1 MQTLRLK
8 PEQGISI
15 FAITLALVGG
25 VFVSGV
31 MNTSKT
37 LPSTGSIKSI
47 NVEVYWDF
55 DCTQKATVIDW
66 NILEPGD
73 IVNKTVYVK
82 NSGSSG
88 VTLSARATLYMSF
101 TDWIPVE
108 AENLFS
114 FTWDMEGATVEADDV
129 VQAVLMLEVS
139 ESITEDTDFSF
150 SIVIKGTG

>member
-1 MQTLRLK
+1 MQTLSVK
-8 PEQGISI
+8 SEQGIFI
-15 FAITLALVGG
+15 LAVTIALVSG
-25 VFVSGV
+25 VFISGV

-37 LPSTGSIKSI
+37 FPSTGSIKSI

-55 DCTQKATVIDW
+55 NCTQKATVIDW
-66 NILEPGD
+66 DILEPGD

-82 NSGSSG
+82 NSGGSG
-88 VTLSARATLYMSF
+88 VTLSARAALYMSF

-139 ESITEDTDFSF
+139 ELITEDTDFSF
-150 SIVIKGTG
+150 SIVIEGTG

>member
-1 MQTLRLK
+1 MQGLRLK
-8 PEQGISI
+8 SEHGIFI
-15 FAITLALVGG
+15 LAVTLALVGG

-31 MNTSKT
+31 MNASKT

-47 NVEVYWDF
+47 NVDVYWDF
-55 DCTQKATVIDW
+55 DCTQNATVIDW
-66 NILEPGD
+66 DILEPGD
-73 IVNKTVYVK
+73 MVNKTVYIK

-88 VTLSARATLYMSF
+88 VTLYLSSI
-101 TDWIPVE
+101 DWIPVE
-108 AENLFS
+108 AENLFW

-150 SIVIKGTG
+150 SIVIEGTG